1 MYIPKRPIGR
11 FFVLYGAFIT
21 KFSALSQILA
31 MLHLTIYNANKAF
44 ILSFFDNKE
53 LTLKY

>member
-53 LTLKY
+53 